1 MTKKIDKQIKIGI
14 LDNLRNFKSISL
26 DIKTYKE
33 LFQLSKSINIIPTSI
48 ADVVRLLLVEYK
60 NNHNIDLQKQ
70 TIISQRF
77 LENKDQL
84 IIDK

>member
-14 LDNLRNFKSISL
+14 SDNLRNFKSISL

-33 LFQLSKSINIIPTSI
+33 LFQLSKSINIIPMSI
-48 ADVVRLLLVEYK
+48 ADVIRLLLAEYK
-60 NNHNIDLQKQ
+60 NNHIIDLQKQ
-70 TIISQRF
+70 TIIAQRF

>member
-33 LFQLSKSINIIPTSI
+33 LFQLSKSINIIPMSI
-48 ADVVRLLLVEYK
+48 ADVIRLLLAEYK
-60 NNHNIDLQKQ
+60 NNHIIDLQKQ
-70 TIISQRF
+70 TIIAQRF

>member
-14 LDNLRNFKSISL
+14 SDNLRNFKSISL

-33 LFQLSKSINIIPTSI
+33 LFQLSKSINIIPMSI
-48 ADVVRLLLVEYK
+48 ADVVRLLLAEYK
-60 NNHNIDLQKQ
+60 NNHIIDLQKQ
-70 TIISQRF
+70 TIIAQRF

>member
-33 LFQLSKSINIIPTSI
+33 LFQLSKSINIIPMSI
-48 ADVVRLLLVEYK
+48 ADVVRLLLAEYK
-60 NNHNIDLQKQ
+60 NNHIIDLQKQ
-70 TIISQRF
+70 TIIAQRF